1 MFDLIP
7 NLDDITMDSAISD
20 VKEIF
25 NAHRPYETVKTL
37 NGDTFIFNEH
47 FTREMI
53 NTLTTSCLTALS
65 TTEADLL
72 IQFIEWQNYL
82 ADNTIVAGSVDDDYV
97 SVTGEK
103 DVLIALNNWL
113 VDELAGS
120 EHSTICGD
128 N

>member
-1 MFDLIP
+1 MLDLIP
-7 NLDDITMDSAISD
+7 NLDDVTMSSAIND
-20 VKEIF
+20 AKEIF
-25 NAHRPYETVKTL
+25 NAHRPYETIRTL
-37 NGDTFIFNEH
+37 NGDQFIFNEH
-47 FTREMI
+47 FTTEMI

-72 IQFIEWQNYL
+72 IQFIEWQNWL
-82 ADNTIVAGSVDDDYV
+82 SDSGFTAGSVDDDYV
-97 SVTGEK
+97 SVTNEK

-120 EHSTICGD
+120 EHQTICGD